1 MPQVLRLFRAPKRG
15 LPMEE
20 LTEAAALREA
30 GFRACGRKSGAG
42 AGCSVRLSRAESS
55 ARATVLKSWPRF

>member
-20 LTEAAALREA
+20 LAEVAAL
-30 GFRACGRKSGAG
+30 GKKCGAG
-42 AGCSVRLSRAESS
+42 AGCSVALSKAELS
-55 ARATVLKSWPRF
+55 ARATVSKNWP